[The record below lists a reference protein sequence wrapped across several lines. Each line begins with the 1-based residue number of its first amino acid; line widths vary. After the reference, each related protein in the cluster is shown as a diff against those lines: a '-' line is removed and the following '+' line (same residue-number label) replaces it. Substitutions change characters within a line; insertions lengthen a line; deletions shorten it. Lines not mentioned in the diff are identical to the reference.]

1 MIWINIIAV
10 IILILSFFGGFR
22 EGAVKQFFNLV
33 ALIIAIPLAGFSY
46 HLLAALLSFLPG
58 ENWENFFGFF
68 IALALISVILHF
80 IALLPRRLVQKIWRR
95 GLFFRLIGGALNLVN
110 ASIGMVVFT
119 LVLLAYPIFDWL
131 ERAVANSGVL
141 ASLVEIFGFVQAMLP
156 SVFQSAAGL
165 MVAGSLI

>member
-10 IILILSFFGGFR
+10 IILIFSFFGGFR

-46 HLLAALLSFLPG
+46 HLIAALLSFLPG
-58 ENWENFFGFF
+58 ENWGNFFGFF

-80 IALLPRRLVQKIWRR
+80 IAFLPRRLVQKIWRR

-156 SVFQSAAGL
+156 EVFQNAATLVVAGL
-165 MVAGSLI
+165 LI

>member
-1 MIWINIIAV
+1 MIWVNIIAV
-10 IILILSFFGGFR
+10 LILLLSLFGGLR

-33 ALIIAIPLAGFSY
+33 MLLIAIPLTGFSY
-46 HLLAALLSFLPG
+46 HLLAKLLSFLPG
-58 ENWENFFGFF
+58 ENWENFIGFF
-68 IALALISVILHF
+68 ITLAIISVILHL

-119 LVLLAYPIFDWL
+119 LVLLAYPIFGWL

-141 ASLVEIFGFVQAMLP
+141 ASLVEIFGFVQSILP
-156 SVFQSAAGL
+156 QVFQSAATL
-165 MVAGSLI
+165 VVAGLLI

>member
-1 MIWINIIAV
+1 M
-10 IILILSFFGGFR
+10 
-22 EGAVKQFFNLV
+22 
-33 ALIIAIPLAGFSY
+33 
-46 HLLAALLSFLPG
+46 
-58 ENWENFFGFF
+58 
-68 IALALISVILHF
+68 
-80 IALLPRRLVQKIWRR
+80 
-95 GLFFRLIGGALNLVN
+95 FFRLIGGALNLVN